1 MGFVSCLIWKF
12 FHHFYPKIIKKTFF
26 YFPIV
31 FKSTKSS
38 FILMVCIILNS
49 CDKGTYI
56 QIFPNVQPLVS
67 NQSNIVHFNPND
79 MRYHLSKIQKF
90 IILDSL
96 SGQGYLPISALTSHY
111 FIFTIYTALQS
122 ILISSMASSPFF
134 SPPPKLQCCIL
145 FIFSFIIILEYA
157 LQILQIIVFGF

>member
-1 MGFVSCLIWKF
+1 MESIFSFMVYGICVLLNKEILPSLLSQD
-12 FHHFYPKIIKKTFF
+12 YKKTFF

-38 FILMVCIILNS
+38 FILVVCIILNS

-56 QIFPNVQPLVS
+56 HIFPNVQPLVS

-134 SPPPKLQCCIL
+134 SSPPNCSAVSC
-145 FIFSFIIILEYA
+145 SFFLS
-157 LQILQIIVFGF
+157 